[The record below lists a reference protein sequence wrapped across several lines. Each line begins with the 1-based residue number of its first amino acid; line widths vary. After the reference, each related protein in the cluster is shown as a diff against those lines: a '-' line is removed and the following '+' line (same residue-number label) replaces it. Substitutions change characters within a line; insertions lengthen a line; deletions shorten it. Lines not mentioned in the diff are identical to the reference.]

1 MVLIRPRLT
10 DYYGITLA
18 QEDADF
24 AIPFFDE
31 DIPLYVD
38 PFLIWRSPSQ
48 QDMALHGALLTGFN
62 HLGQIALN
70 GGENEAIDALI
81 AASECDEVG
90 LGSSRTRQGKRIG
103 RAKAEEILAIFR
115 RIPRYATHG
124 LSHIEELQFF
134 VEGISKD
141 RISDFAC
148 SFLKS
153 FLIDFTIDQCN
164 RLGIPMQP
172 KTVPNVWDPRS
183 RSFIAVATNL
193 PIDPTDD
200 RPLLL
205 VPKRWLRF
213 VPWISY
219 EEYFEKHC
227 PQDEISHE
235 PENLT
240 RVEVLHY
247 NRDNYGIVAA
257 YIAAKERAFQDAA
270 NDPLFSQMPVR
281 SARGKLAQ
289 IKKLPSGKTD
299 GADTK
304 YENAVGQLLP
314 SLLYPNLDFAQV
326 QARTESGVSIRDLI
340 FYNTQR
346 DPFLQQI
353 YTDFGSRQVTF
364 EMKNVA
370 AIERTH
376 VDQLNRYMTD
386 ELGRFGV
393 LVTRHPLKS
402 AMFKRTIDLWS
413 GQRKVIVTLT
423 DADIEQMVEIFD
435 SKQRDPLD
443 VIAKKY
449 AEFRR
454 ACP

>member
-1 MVLIRPRLT
+1 MLIRPRLT

-31 DIPLYVD
+31 DVPLYVD
-38 PFLIWRSPSQ
+38 PFLMWRSPSQ
-48 QDMALHGALLTGFN
+48 QDIALHGALLSAFN
-62 HLGQIALN
+62 HLGQLALN
-70 GGENEAIDALI
+70 GSEKEAIDTLI
-81 AASECDEVG
+81 EASECDEVG
-90 LGSSRTRQGKRIG
+90 LGSSKTRQGKRIG

-115 RIPRYATHG
+115 RIPHYATYG

-148 SFLKS
+148 TFLKS
-153 FLIDFTIDQCN
+153 FLIDFTIDQCD
-164 RLGIPMQP
+164 RLGIPTTA
-172 KTVPNVWDPRS
+172 KKIRNVWDPRS
-183 RSFIAVATNL
+183 RSLVDVETKT
-193 PIDPTDD
+193 PVDPTDD

-213 VPWISY
+213 VPWINY

-227 PQDEISHE
+227 PQDDISHE
-235 PENLT
+235 PET
-240 RVEVLHY
+240 IKRVEVLHY
-247 NRDNYGIVAA
+247 NRENYGVVAA
-257 YIAAKERAFQDAA
+257 YVEAKERASQDAA
-270 NDPLFSQMPVR
+270 NDPLFSQIPVR
-281 SARGKLAQ
+281 SARNKLKQ
-289 IKKLPSGKTD
+289 IKKLPTGKTD
-299 GADTK
+299 GADMQ
-304 YENAVGQLLP
+304 YEQAVGQLLP

-346 DPFLQQI
+346 ASFLQEL
-353 YTDFGSRQVTF
+353 YADYGSRQITF

-370 AIERTH
+370 AVGREH
-376 VDQLNRYMTD
+376 VDQLNRYLAD

-393 LVTRHPLKS
+393 FVTRNPLKA
-402 AMFKRTIDLWS
+402 AMMKRTVDLWS
-413 GQRKVIVTLT
+413 GQRKAIVTLT
-423 DADIEQMVEIFD
+423 DADIEQMVEVFD

>member
-1 MVLIRPRLT
+1 M
-10 DYYGITLA
+10 
-18 QEDADF
+18 
-24 AIPFFDE
+24 
-31 DIPLYVD
+31 
-38 PFLIWRSPSQ
+38 
-48 QDMALHGALLTGFN
+48 
-62 HLGQIALN
+62 
-70 GGENEAIDALI
+70 
-81 AASECDEVG
+81 
-90 LGSSRTRQGKRIG
+90 
-103 RAKAEEILAIFR
+103 
-115 RIPRYATHG
+115 
-124 LSHIEELQFF
+124 
-134 VEGISKD
+134 EGIAKD

-164 RLGIPMQP
+164 RLGIPLEP
-172 KTVPNVWDPRS
+172 KSVENVWDPRS
-183 RSFIAVATNL
+183 RSFISVTTTL
-193 PIDPTDD
+193 PIDPTDN

-219 EEYFEKHC
+219 EDYFEKHC

-240 RVEVLHY
+240 RIEVLHY
-247 NRDNYGIVAA
+247 NRDNYGVVAA
-257 YIAAKERAFQDAA
+257 YVEAKERAFQDAV
-270 NDPLFSQMPVR
+270 NDPLFSQIPVR

-289 IKKLPSGKTD
+289 IQKLVTGKSD
-299 GADTK
+299 GSDIK

-314 SLLYPNLDFAQV
+314 SLLYPNLDFAQL
-326 QARTESGVSIRDLI
+326 QARTDSGTSIRDLI
-340 FYNTQR
+340 FYNTVRQ
-346 DPFLQQI
+346 PFLQQI
-353 YTDFGSRQVTF
+353 YTDYGSRQVTF
-364 EMKNVA
+364 EMKNVV

-376 VDQLNRYMTD
+376 VDQLNRYMAE

-393 LVTRHPLKS
+393 FVTRHPLKA

-413 GQRKVIVTLT
+413 GQRKAIVTLT
-423 DADIEQMVEIFD
+423 DADLEQMVEVFD

-443 VIAKKY
+443 VIVKKY